1 MNERIVSNRNIV
13 ADSCRGFL
21 IRAMDYSTILN
32 IHAIAH
38 HDAIHVASNDS
49 IKPYAAFIAHD
60 HIA

>member
-1 MNERIVSNRNIV
+1 MDNR
-13 ADSCRGFL
+13 A
-21 IRAMDYSTILN
+21 ILN
-32 IHAIAH
+32 IHSIAH